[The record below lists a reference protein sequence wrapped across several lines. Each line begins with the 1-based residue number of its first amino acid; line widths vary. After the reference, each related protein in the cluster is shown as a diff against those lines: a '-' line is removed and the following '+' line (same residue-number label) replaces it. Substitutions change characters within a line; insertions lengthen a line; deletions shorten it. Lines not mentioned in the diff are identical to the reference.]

1 MLDQDKASPFQTR
14 QFWVVAAALG
24 VGLVFLANAII
35 RGDLSLGQGAAALEG
50 QPVETAPEKGA
61 FAPDFNLLTPEGE
74 EIRLSELRGQP
85 VLINF
90 WATWC
95 APCRIEM
102 PAIQD
107 RFTKFAD
114 EDFVVLAVDFD
125 EPVGD
130 VVAFRDELELTFP
143 ILLDPG
149 AEIQLL
155 YRIRG
160 YPSSFFVDEQ
170 GIIQVQHIGVMTEG
184 QLDENLAQIGLKS

>member
-61 FAPDFNLLTPEGE
+61 FAPDFNLLTPEGD

>member
-14 QFWVVAAALG
+14 QFWAVVAALG
-24 VGLVFLANAII
+24 VGLVLLANAIT

-107 RFTKFAD
+107 RFIKFAD

-170 GIIQVQHIGVMTEG
+170 GLIQVQHIGVMTEG